1 MANHH
6 LRNRELSLK
15 AKGLLSL
22 MLSLP
27 EDWDYTTKGLSCI
40 CKDGVDS
47 ICATIKELEKA
58 GYVKRRRLRDAQGRL
73 SDLEYTILE
82 KPEPLPSPPESP
94 QRENPVVVK
103 PDVVEPDVD
112 NPELGKPHTENPAQ
126 LSIQEVNKQESITGQ
141 SNTHS
146 FFPAGA
152 PAEGQKDA
160 LDEREKIKHQIEY
173 DWLREQFRAEPID
186 ELVEIMLEVA
196 MNRSPTIR
204 IGRDAGYPTS
214 YVQERFSK
222 ITAMHIER
230 VMEGIADNRTQV
242 RNTRAYLL
250 ASCSIPCPLWTIN
263 VPCNTTTIW
272 AAPGEP
278 LFYARTPGERKE
290 N

>member
-94 QRENPVVVK
+94 QRENPVVVN

-112 NPELGKPHTENPAQ
+112 NPELEKPHPGNPTQ
-126 LSIQEVNKQESITGQ
+126 LSIHQENKHKSTTYQ

-160 LDEREKIKHQIEY
+160 LDEREKIRHQIEY
-173 DWLREQFRAEPID
+173 DWLRQQYRQEPVD

-196 MNRSPTIR
+196 MNRSPSIR
-204 IGRDAGYPTS
+204 IGRDAEYPTA

-222 ITAMHIER
+222 ITAMHIAR

-250 ASCSIPCPLWTIN
+250 AS
-263 VPCNTTTIW
+263 
-272 AAPGEP
+272 
-278 LFYARTPGERKE
+278 LFNSVSTLDNQCTMQYNYDFGGSW
-290 N
+290 

>member
-82 KPEPLPSPPESP
+82 KPEPPPSPPDSP
-94 QRENPVVVK
+94 QREKPVVVN

-112 NPELGKPHTENPAQ
+112 NPELEKPHPGNPAQ
-126 LSIQEVNKQESITGQ
+126 LSIHQENKHKSTTYQ

-146 FFPAGA
+146 FFPTDAR
-152 PAEGQKDA
+152 AEGQKDA

-173 DWLREQFRAEPID
+173 D
-186 ELVEIMLEVA
+186 
-196 MNRSPTIR
+196 
-204 IGRDAGYPTS
+204 
-214 YVQERFSK
+214 VQERFSK
-222 ITAMHIER
+222 INAMHIER

-250 ASCSIPCPLWTIN
+250 AS
-263 VPCNTTTIW
+263 
-272 AAPGEP
+272 
-278 LFYARTPGERKE
+278 LFNSVSTLDNHCTMQYNYDFGGSL
-290 N
+290 

>member
-82 KPEPLPSPPESP
+82 KPESLPSPPESP

-112 NPELGKPHTENPAQ
+112 NPELGKPHPGNPAQ
-126 LSIQEVNKQESITGQ
+126 LSIHQENKHKSTTYQ

-160 LDEREKIKHQIEY
+160 LDEREKIRHQIEY
-173 DWLREQFRAEPID
+173 DWLRQQYRQEPVD

-204 IGRDAGYPTS
+204 IGRDAEYPTA

-222 ITAMHIER
+222 ITAMHIAR
-230 VMEGIADNRTQV
+230 VMDGVADNRTQV

-250 ASCSIPCPLWTIN
+250 AS
-263 VPCNTTTIW
+263 
-272 AAPGEP
+272 
-278 LFYARTPGERKE
+278 LFNSVSTLDNQCTMQYNYDFGGSW
-290 N
+290 